1 MAPQRGYV
9 LSRPGREAEQVG
21 AAKRYHR
28 QELELMTIHQLREI
42 ARQERIIHGVV
53 NPLDKHLL
61 IATILR
67 YRGAESALLIRE
79 YRAEDYEVLS
89 EALRHLT
96 LQEREDKALDCST
109 RITVY
114 NGLAVDFYDEL
125 TVRYLPEF
133 CETNAFLL
141 DSEQN
146 LCAIFNVVPK
156 GDDKSRLYLKKE
168 AALPCREADVKRY
181 VMIFLERQY
190 SELFFRFYNGEVPLR
205 QSIIPV
211 AKVELLDFVVKEPQ
225 TLKTPVAIDFGTANT
240 VAGALE
246 LNAVSRSGSGIYHEK
261 VRYACFYD
269 PKQNYQATNL
279 VPSVIG
285 VLSLEDAA
293 HPRYCFGYEAMNLA
307 SSSYIDEGF
316 CLFYDIKRW
325 IADYDKEEELIDKAG
340 RRVFVPRKDILR
352 EFFLYIIH
360 SLENRLKCRI
370 RDVHLSC
377 PVKQKHKFQ
386 RLFQEVLPDYN
397 VERRDMIDEGVSVLY
412 NTISEMIENRTVPKN
427 RRVSALIID
436 CGGGTI
442 DISSC
447 TFQVEDRRV
456 AYKIDIETG
465 YENGST
471 DFGGNNLTYRILQLL
486 KLRLVEA
493 LCRQYRRR
501 QEEGTRLAADSYYG
515 RRSGLD
521 QWAYAKAGAIPSIQ
535 ELMADFDREIFRFVD
550 ENGTKP
556 IYERF
561 EGAYQA
567 AEAIIPT
574 RFKDWETQRRQD
586 YFQVRNNFYFL
597 FQCAEQIKREFFEHA
612 FTLKVILSATRE
624 GDKDWNALRQQAL
637 KSGDTVILP
646 MDKWR
651 LTVAQEV
658 GLTVVQDLPDIAF
671 SIFELILILAPD
683 IYSNIHRF
691 MDPLYESG
699 ELEEYSIIKMSGQSC
714 KIDYFRTALKEFV
727 PGKVIKSRRTPASR
741 QEDTGGS
748 ELKMSCIDGTLK
760 YLRDKK
766 FGYADVTIRNR
777 MPHLPYLLTGFTHT
791 GEEVAMI
798 QGSRDI
804 NRGVLSRNM
813 DDLTL
818 TLYLKD
824 DQGDLKHEFVYY
836 CTLEEFSPKRQEEIE
851 ELYGANIPQD
861 DTDTIVDRE
870 VKFFVWADPLEW
882 GFLVVPVYRE
892 EETLRLGREQFFSF
906 EDDQWVKSFFD
917 GTN

>member
-1 MAPQRGYV
+1 MAQQRGYV
-9 LSRPGREAEQVG
+9 LSKPGSETERVG
-21 AAKRYHR
+21 LDKRYYR
-28 QELELMTIHQLREI
+28 QELELMTVHQLREI
-42 ARQERIIHGVV
+42 ARQERIIHGIV
-53 NPLDKHLL
+53 NTLDKNLL

-79 YRAEDYEVLS
+79 YRSEDYEVLA
-89 EALRHLT
+89 EALRHINFK
-96 LQEREDKALDCST
+96 QREGVVLDCST

-114 NGLAVDFYDEL
+114 SGLAVDFYDEL

-141 DSEQN
+141 DSENN
-146 LCAIFNVVPK
+146 LCAVFNVVPK
-156 GDDKSRLYLKKE
+156 GEDKSRLYLKKA

-181 VMIFLERQY
+181 IMVFLERQY

-205 QSIIPV
+205 QSIIP
-211 AKVELLDFVVKEPQ
+211 AARVELLDFVVKEPQ
-225 TLKTPVAIDFGTANT
+225 VLKTPVAIDFGTANT
-240 VAGALE
+240 VAGALD
-246 LNAVSRSGSGIYHEK
+246 LHTTVGRSNPGFYHEK

-269 PKQNYQATNL
+269 PKHNYRATNL

-285 VLSLEDAA
+285 VLSLEDVN
-293 HPRYCFGYEAMNLA
+293 HPKYCFGYEAVNLA

-325 IADYDKEEELIDKAG
+325 IADYDKEEELLDKAG

-352 EFFLYIIH
+352 EYFLFIIH

-493 LCRQYRRR
+493 LRRQYSER
-501 QEEGTRLAADSYYG
+501 QDERSWRAEQSYYG
-515 RRSGLD
+515 NKSGFD
-521 QWAYAKAGAIPSIQ
+521 QAAFSKAAAIPTIH
-535 ELMADFDREIFRFVD
+535 ELMGDFDREIFRFVD

-561 EGAYQA
+561 EAAYQA

-574 RFKDWETQRRQD
+574 RFKDWETQSRQE
-586 YFQVRNNFYFL
+586 YFKVRNNFYFL
-597 FQCAEQIKREFFEHA
+597 FQCAEQIKQEFFEHA
-612 FTLKVILSATRE
+612 FTLKVLLSATPV
-624 GDKDWNALRQQAL
+624 DSKDARIFD
-637 KSGDTVILP
+637 DTVIMPL
-646 MDKWR
+646 DKWR
-651 LTVAQEV
+651 LAVASEN
-658 GLTVVQDLPDIAF
+658 GLAVAQDLPDIAF
-671 SIFELILILAPD
+671 SIFELNLILAPD
-683 IYSNIHRF
+683 IYSSIHRF
-691 MDPLYESG
+691 MDSLYESG
-699 ELEEYSIIKMSGQSC
+699 ELEEYSIIKMTGQSC
-714 KIDYFRTALKEFV
+714 KIELFRTALKEFV
-727 PGKVIKSRRTPASR
+727 PGKVIKSRRNPAARKKEEGES
-741 QEDTGGS
+741 S

-766 FGYADVTIRNR
+766 FGYADVTICNR
-777 MPHLPYLLTGFTHT
+777 MPHLPFLLTGFTHT
-791 GEEVAMI
+791 GEEIALI
-798 QGSRDI
+798 QGSRNI

-824 DQGDLKHEFVYY
+824 DQGELKHEFVYY
-836 CTLEEFSPKRQEEIE
+836 CTLEEFSAKRQEEIE
-851 ELYGANIPQD
+851 ELYGENIPQD
-861 DTDTIVDRE
+861 DTDNIVDRE
-870 VKFFVWADPLEW
+870 VKFFVWADPMEW

-892 EETLRLGREQFFSF
+892 EEILRLGREQFFSF